1 VARQVPVT
9 ERVTVGFD
17 VQGRTD
23 VAGEMSGG
31 IESRLPS
38 ALTRRAAQLDAFQ
51 QELTGG
57 ANDVGPTRGV
67 DQSAIA
73 EGAKGGLTGLGH
85 YTVTTSSSGE
95 VKGVVTAMPLPQ
107 SAIDA
112 GSEFITARQ
121 YENEM
126 NQRAEEAYQAR
137 LRREAAAAARESAGQ
152 GPAQT
157 EVINPDGSRTTTYHG
172 ADGDTIITTYTDGT
186 SEVEHSDG
194 RIYYYDAQGN
204 PTEPENVN
212 TTPRSTTNPDATRTG
227 DPEEFVTEEGST
239 TWVDDGTG
247 DIWTAFPDGT
257 TQVNHPDGTTE
268 TFHPDG
274 SHTETYPDGSSSTVD
289 KDGNVVEHPPPRD
302 DATGGQTDQSG
313 SSNEGSSSDE
323 TTGSDGGDDGDA
335 SEGSSGG
342 DSGDA
347 DADEHEA
354 SSPIDET
361 PPEVEALLAAGRAY
375 GFHPG
380 AARAHGSTGTGGDV
394 DPADP
399 AFDNGLDLGGPLVDW
414 KRTLLVGPADPEIV
428 GGTGRGTIPD
438 SIQPG
443 SGVIDPSDD
452 AATGP
457 GGMGPED
464 DPFGGMQ
471 PGLEPGAP
479 DAADDGGVAGFQLLD
494 DAVQLTRRL
503 GLRPTADPVAGIG
516 LADLDDL
523 DG

>member
-51 QELTGG
+51 QEL
-57 ANDVGPTRGV
+57 AIGV
-67 DQSAIA
+67 DDPGRTSPTDKSGIA
-73 EGAKGGLTGLGH
+73 SGAVYEDRVFEDGTRQRTHYSDGH
-85 YTVTTSSSGE
+85 EIGMQIWRS
-95 VKGVVTAMPLPQ
+95 
-107 SAIDA
+107 
-112 GSEFITARQ
+112 
-121 YENEM
+121 
-126 NQRAEEAYQAR
+126 
-137 LRREAAAAARESAGQ
+137 
-152 GPAQT
+152 
-157 EVINPDGSRTTTYHG
+157 DGSYYEKWGQLG
-172 ADGDTIITTYTDGT
+172 ADDVF
-186 SEVEHSDG
+186 SWS
-194 RIYYYDAQGN
+194 A
-204 PTEPENVN
+204 
-212 TTPRSTTNPDATRTG
+212 DATGAVMERRLM
-227 DPEEFVTEEGST
+227 
-239 TWVDDGTG
+239 
-247 DIWTAFPDGT
+247 PDGT
-257 TQVNHPDGTTE
+257 TFEERHDDGTVTYWFPGGTDEVHELKPDGDVEIVEPDGTRTVM
-268 TFHPDG
+268 HPDG
-274 SHTETYPDGSSSTVD
+274 SKTEYRSTGQVVFTPAPQQGTGGGEGEGESATSGQSTGTGRTGEQGDQAGSS
-289 KDGNVVEHPPPRD
+289 
-302 DATGGQTDQSG
+302 G
-313 SSNEGSSSDE
+313 S
-323 TTGSDGGDDGDA
+323 
-335 SEGSSGG
+335 SSGG
-342 DSGDA
+342 DTDDADAGDADAGDADAGDADAGDA

-361 PPEVEALLAAGRAY
+361 PPEVAALLAAGRAY

-399 AFDNGLDLGGPLVDW
+399 AFDNGLDLGGPLVDV

-452 AATGP
+452 AAAGP
-457 GGMGPED
+457 GAMGPED

-471 PGLEPGAP
+471 PGLEPEAP